1 MRFIYMKRII
11 FFFILLIAIPVFA
24 QVDTNLSMYWAV
36 PTQFNPAAAGSD
48 SLMRIIAYDRM
59 QWVGLKDKNTAEVEE
74 IKAVGTK
81 KSNKS
86 PQTFY
91 ISADMPLQIAGTKQ
105 GVGVSALKE
114 TIDSLTTTRLGAQYA
129 YSIKLKRKSSLTL
142 GAQIGMLNRKFDPSA
157 IKNTGNTTTTEGSK
171 GDMLLDEEST
181 DIDFALGAF
190 YQKRVARNELYL
202 GLSAQKSN
210 TYYFLA
216 GGNIPVSRTLYIVQ
230 PSLFVRAAKG
240 HTQVEATL
248 RATYNQ
254 RFWGGASYRYDDA
267 VVLMA
272 GVDIQHF
279 RLGYAYDIGISGL
292 AKESHGS
299 HEILASYFLKL
310 DMGKKKARPS
320 KSIRIL

>member
-1 MRFIYMKRII
+1 MKRII
-11 FFFILLIAIPVFA
+11 FLFILLIAIPAFA
-24 QVDTNLSMYWAV
+24 QVDNSLSMYWAV
-36 PTQFNPAAAGSD
+36 PTQFNPAVAGSD

-59 QWVGLKDKNTAEVEE
+59 QWVGLKDKNAAEVDE

-81 KSNKS
+81 KGNKS

-129 YSIKLKRKSSLTL
+129 YNIKLPRKSSLSI
-142 GAQIGMLNRKFDPSA
+142 GAQFGMVNSKFDTSA
-157 IKNTGNTTTTEGSK
+157 MRGNSNTTTPEGSK
-171 GDMLLDEEST
+171 GDLTLEPEST

-190 YQKRVARNELYL
+190 YQKRVVRNELYL

-230 PSLFVRAAKG
+230 PSLLVRAAKG

-310 DMGKKKARPS
+310 DLGKRKPHPM

>member
-11 FFFILLIAIPVFA
+11 FFFLLLIAIPAFA
-24 QVDTNLSMYWAV
+24 QVDNNLSMYWAV

-48 SLMRIIAYDRM
+48 SLMRITAYDRM
-59 QWVGLKDKNTAEVEE
+59 NLW
-74 IKAVGTK
+74 
-81 KSNKS
+81 
-86 PQTFY
+86 QTFY
-91 ISADMPLQIAGTKQ
+91 ASADMPIKIGGTKH
-105 GVGVSALKE
+105 GIGISAIKQTL
-114 TIDSLTTTRLGAQYA
+114 DSLTSTRLGAQYA
-129 YSIKLKRKSSLTL
+129 YSIKLPRKSSLTL
-142 GAQIGMLNRKFDPSA
+142 GAQVGLSDKKIEQKQDTMSL
-157 IKNTGNTTTTEGSK
+157 
-171 GDMLLDEEST
+171 
-181 DIDFALGAF
+181 DFALGAF

-230 PSLFVRAAKG
+230 PSLLVRAAKG

-279 RLGYAYDIGISGL
+279 RLGYAYDIGVSGL

>member
-11 FFFILLIAIPVFA
+11 FFSILLIAIPAFA

-59 QWVGLKDKNTAEVEE
+59 NLW
-74 IKAVGTK
+74 
-81 KSNKS
+81 
-86 PQTFY
+86 QTFY
-91 ISADMPLQIAGTKQ
+91 ASADMPIKIGGTKH
-105 GVGVSALKE
+105 GIGISAIKQTL
-114 TIDSLTTTRLGAQYA
+114 DSLTSTRLGAQYA
-129 YSIKLKRKSSLTL
+129 YSIKLPRKSSLTL
-142 GAQIGMLNRKFDPSA
+142 GAQVGLSDKKIEQKQDTMSL
-157 IKNTGNTTTTEGSK
+157 
-171 GDMLLDEEST
+171 
-181 DIDFALGAF
+181 DFALGAF

-230 PSLFVRAAKG
+230 PSLLVRAAKG